1 MKKYPMKEHFSGE
14 GRHRKMAVVW
24 PESPQTC
31 IHTPETMDTH
41 HLTQCLC
48 MYRAQRK
55 GDDGGRGRC
64 GLSLSRG
71 EEEHKVSA
79 ESHP

>member
-1 MKKYPMKEHFSGE
+1 MKEHFFEE

-31 IHTPETMDTH
+31 IHTPELMDTH
-41 HLTQCLC
+41 HLTQCLY

-55 GDDGGRGRC
+55 GDDRGRGQC

-71 EEEHKVSA
+71 EEEHTVSA

>member
-1 MKKYPMKEHFSGE
+1 MKEHFFEE
-14 GRHRKMAVVW
+14 GSRKVAVVW

-31 IHTPETMDTH
+31 IHTPEFMDTH
-41 HLTQCLC
+41 HLTQCLSMC
-48 MYRAQRK
+48 RAQRK
-55 GDDGGRGRC
+55 GDDGGRGQC

-71 EEEHKVSA
+71 EEEHRVSA